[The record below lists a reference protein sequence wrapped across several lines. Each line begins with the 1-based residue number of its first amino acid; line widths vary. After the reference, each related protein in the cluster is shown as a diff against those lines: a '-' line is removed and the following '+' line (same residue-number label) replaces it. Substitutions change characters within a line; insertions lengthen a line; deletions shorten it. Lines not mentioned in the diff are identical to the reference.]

1 MTSELRF
8 LVHIRGDYN
17 RTVPT
22 ETHFTQDLAQAS
34 RPPGRADCVCALR
47 QHSAFAHRSELAP
60 GACGTTKTLPCV
72 CVGQRSKFDTV
83 CWERGAHCGH
93 VTRVIVRVSPRWHWQ
108 VFSGRRLVTRLLL
121 ASSDL
126 STIKALHQELTK
138 LVTDMQV
145 CV

>member
-1 MTSELRF
+1 M
-8 LVHIRGDYN
+8 
-17 RTVPT
+17 
-22 ETHFTQDLAQAS
+22 
-34 RPPGRADCVCALR
+34 
-47 QHSAFAHRSELAP
+47 
-60 GACGTTKTLPCV
+60 
-72 CVGQRSKFDTV
+72 

-145 CV
+145 CVTYCVSGIVFVDGSSVCMKPLLCGLHCE